1 MRRFARVPKL
11 LPRPMPRSQARPAI
25 TGCPPPRASPHVLR
39 MLSTSASTNINN
51 RDVHNAAAFAEAEPP
66 AANNERVLFQTPD
79 EVLSLGQGYL
89 YYAGPAPA
97 TDTEAGVLNRVEGVL
112 TLARLRDACPCPS
125 CIHPSTRQ
133 KTHTSGEAA
142 REVATLSDVQA
153 RMGEADGV
161 PGLFVQ
167 WAEHEGF
174 YPLGLIQRLLAGRV
188 RGTSYLEDTLQRNL
202 WDRETFLRDAKNFYT
217 EYSDLHAG
225 KRGEKMDA
233 RPEALLRL
241 LEQLQVYGLAVV
253 RGLPTN
259 KTGNQECALRDLAES
274 VGLLRNTF
282 YGETWDVRNV
292 ANSKNV
298 AYTNLNLG
306 LHVDLLYFAL
316 PPRFQMLHSLRNR
329 VVGGESYFVDSFAAA
344 QQLKSTRPE
353 LYASL
358 QRNMIEYEYDN
369 DGHYLSY
376 QHPVLP
382 AGDLAEPG
390 LHSAINWSPP
400 FQGPA
405 VQRPV
410 DVNGQATLEA
420 EEEFYEACDAFQ
432 ANLDDPKFRHE
443 FLLKEGECVLFDNQ
457 RVLHARTAFRDKT
470 EEEIMRDGTICVPGE
485 STRWLKGC
493 YLDGSTVWDKLAVL
507 NEQVRGKKS
516 I

>member
-1 MRRFARVPKL
+1 M
-11 LPRPMPRSQARPAI
+11 
-25 TGCPPPRASPHVLR
+25 
-39 MLSTSASTNINN
+39 
-51 RDVHNAAAFAEAEPP
+51 D
-66 AANNERVLFQTPD
+66 
-79 EVLSLGQGYL
+79 
-89 YYAGPAPA
+89 
-97 TDTEAGVLNRVEGVL
+97 RVEGAL
-112 TLARLRDACPCPS
+112 TLARLRDACPCPR

-142 REVATLSDVQA
+142 REVASLTDVAA
-153 RMGEADGV
+153 RVGQQEGV
-161 PGLFVQ
+161 AGLFMQ
-167 WAEHEGF
+167 WGEHEGF
-174 YPLGLIQRLLAGRV
+174 YPIGLIRRLLSGRV
-188 RGTSYLEDTLQRNL
+188 RGTSYIENTLQRKL
-202 WDRETFLRDAKNFYT
+202 WDRDTLVRDAKSFYT
-217 EYSDLHAG
+217 EYNDLHAG
-225 KRGEKMDA
+225 KPGEKLEA

-259 KTGNQECALRDLAES
+259 KTGNKDCALRELAES

-292 ANSKNV
+292 PNSKNV

-316 PPRFQMLHSLRNR
+316 PPRFQLLHALRNR

-344 QQLKSTRPE
+344 QQLKAERPD

-358 QRNMIEYEYDN
+358 QRNIIEYEYDN

-376 QHPVLP
+376 QHAVLP
-382 AGDLAEPG
+382 PRDLTAPG

-400 FQGPA
+400 FQAPA

-410 DVNGQATLEA
+410 DASGAVTMQAEA
-420 EEEFYEACDAFQ
+420 EFYEACDAFQ
-432 ANLDDPKFRHE
+432 AALDDPKFRHE
-443 FLLKEGECVLFDNQ
+443 FLLREGECVLFDNQ

-470 EEEIMRDGTICVPGE
+470 EEEIMRDGTILVPGE

-507 NEQVRGKKS
+507 NEQVRGKQS